1 MDAEKIAEYQKKYP
15 EVFSIVEGILE
26 RFPELDRF
34 IKSQGIVKDQINQQA
49 EEVLEAVAKDMKPYK
64 AKYEVM
70 RELPKSGKPREEV
83 LKILQE
89 MRDAERQKWHGGYVS
104 GAVYHGDDS
113 HIEYLN
119 SAYALHS
126 QSNPL
131 HTDLWPSASKFEAE
145 IISMAARMLSEGMNE
160 DERAGLC
167 GSVTSGGS
175 ESILLAM
182 KTYRDMAEVE
192 RGVRHPEMVAP
203 VTAHAAFDKAA
214 QYFKIK
220 LRKVPVDKNF
230 QADIQAVKNAINGN
244 TVVVIGSAP
253 SFPHGVVDP
262 IEQMS
267 ELARKKKIPFHT
279 DACLGGFILPFARKL
294 KYPVPAF
301 DFNLPGVTSISVDTH
316 KYGYAA
322 KGTSVI
328 LYRNTKIRHHQF
340 FTVAN
345 WPGGMY
351 FSPTFAGSR
360 PGGLS
365 AACWATLVSVGEK
378 GYLDAAKKI
387 LATADY
393 IKNEISKMPD
403 LQILGNPL
411 FVIAFAPSKSVGDS
425 LDIYRV
431 MEQMSHKGYSLNG
444 LHRPACVHIALTLRH
459 TEEGVKER
467 FIEDLKAAVAYVKAN
482 PAEKGSSA
490 PIYGMAATLP
500 VRSVVGD
507 LLKTY
512 MDAYYKL

>member
-1 MDAEKIAEYQKKYP
+1 MDPEIIAEYQKKFP
-15 EVFSIVEGILE
+15 EIFSIVEGVLE
-26 RFPELDRF
+26 RFPELDKLL
-34 IKSQGIVKDQINQQA
+34 KSQGAVKEQIEAQSKQ
-49 EEVLEAVAKDMKPYK
+49 VLEAVAKDMKPYRSQF
-64 AKYEVM
+64 ETF
-70 RELPKSGKPREEV
+70 RQLPAEGRARADV
-83 LKILQE
+83 LKELKTMQE
-89 MRDAERQKWHGGYVS
+89 AEIKKWKEGYVS
-104 GAVYHGDDS
+104 GAVYHGDNS

-119 SAYALHS
+119 EAYSIHS

-145 IISMAARMLSEGMNE
+145 VISMVSRMLSEG
-160 DERAGLC
+160 AGEAVQSELC

-182 KTYRDMAEVE
+182 KTYRDMAEAE
-192 RGVRHPEMVAP
+192 RGVKNPEMVAP

-220 LRKVPVDKNF
+220 LRKVPVDSSF
-230 QADIQAVKNAINGN
+230 RADVGAVKKAINNN

-253 SFPHGVVDP
+253 AFPHGVVDP
-262 IEQMS
+262 IEEMS
-267 ELARKKKIPFHT
+267 EIARAKKIPFHT

-294 KYPVPAF
+294 GYKVPKF

-328 LYRNTKIRHHQF
+328 LYRNAKIRHHQF
-340 FTVAN
+340 FTVTN

-365 AACWATLVSVGEK
+365 AAAWAALVSIGEK
-378 GYLDAAKKI
+378 GYLEAAKRI
-387 LATADY
+387 LETADY
-393 IKNEISKMPD
+393 IKKEIVKIPE
-403 LQILGNPL
+403 LKLLGDAL
-411 FVIAFAPSKSVGDS
+411 YVIAFASDS
-425 LDIYRV
+425 LDIYKV
-431 MEQMSHKGYSLNG
+431 MEYMTHKGYSLNG

-459 TEEGVKER
+459 AEPGVKER
-467 FIEDLKAAVAYVKAN
+467 FIDDLKAAVLHVKAN
-482 PAEKGSSA
+482 PSEKGSSA

-507 LLKTY
+507 ILKTY
-512 MDAYYKL
+512 MDAYYKV